1 MSTGVN
7 FQTTL
12 PPGAMVALATP
23 FRNGKVDPDSLARL
37 LDHVVAGGVVGVCT
51 VGSTGEG
58 PRLSPAERIELS
70 TIARE
75 RVPASIPVI
84 PAVPVSDVSSA
95 VAELSRLRE
104 IGATAALVSPP
115 SYFPSSG
122 ADLARMYRQLAE
134 NSSLPIAIYNIPQFT
149 STRIPASVVGELSEH
164 PLVVGIKDSSRDLD
178 YLHDMLLAVRRD
190 GHEGK
195 DFRVYTGADSLL
207 VASLLAGADGIV
219 AASCNVAPRLVAD
232 AWEAFRRGDTG
243 EAMRL
248 QWKLH
253 RLVSICRRSD
263 GPAGWKAALA
273 LLGLTPPEQ
282 VPPAG
287 ALSEAE
293 QERIRQAL
301 KEFGLSVN

>member
-1 MSTGVN
+1 MTTGANV
-7 FQTTL
+7 QTTL

-23 FRNGKVDPDSLARL
+23 VRNGRIDPDSLARL

-70 TIARE
+70 TFARE

-84 PAVPVSDVSSA
+84 PAVPVSDVASA

-122 ADLARMYRQLAE
+122 ADLARMYRHLAE
-134 NSSLPIAIYNIPQFT
+134 ESGLPIAIYNIPQFT
-149 STRIPASVVGELSEH
+149 STRIPVSVVADLSEH

-178 YLHDMLLAVRRD
+178 YLHEMLLAVRRD
-190 GHEGK
+190 GPDGR

-207 VASLLAGADGIV
+207 VASLLAGADGVV
-219 AASCNVAPRLVAD
+219 AASCNVVPRLVAD
-232 AWEAFRRGDTG
+232 ACEAFRNGNTD

-248 QWKLH
+248 QW
-253 RLVSICRRSD
+253 RLIRLASICRRSD

-273 LLGLTPPEQ
+273 LLGLASPEQ
-282 VPPAG
+282 VPPAE
-287 ALSEAE
+287 ALGEAE
-293 QERIRQAL
+293 QDRIRQAL
-301 KEFGLSVN
+301 REFGLAVN